1 MKPIL
6 LLNEPLHDKQPIDMK
21 YETMIVNSD
30 VPVAIKTNHA
40 NTKLKETRQVKPS
53 TFAK

>member
-1 MKPIL
+1 M
-6 LLNEPLHDKQPIDMK
+6 LNEPLHDKQPIDME

-53 TFAK
+53 TFAKCNTI

>member
-1 MKPIL
+1 M
-6 LLNEPLHDKQPIDMK
+6 LNEPLHDKQPIDME
-21 YETMIVNSD
+21 YETVIVNSD
-30 VPVAIKTNHA
+30 IPVAIKMNHA